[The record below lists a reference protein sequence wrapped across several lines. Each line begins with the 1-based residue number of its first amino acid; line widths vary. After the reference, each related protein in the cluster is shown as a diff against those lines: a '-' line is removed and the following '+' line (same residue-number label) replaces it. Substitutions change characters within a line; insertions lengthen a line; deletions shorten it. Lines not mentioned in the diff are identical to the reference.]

1 MIPAKNSLKKIIL
14 FFRNFVKKFSSEI
27 ILELYH
33 TLKYRTGFILS
44 SGKKVGYEN
53 IDLYKNVVSKT
64 LNYRDNRSHEGTVLN
79 SNLSLLVGFFANLTR
94 PIKVLDFGGG
104 AGLAYYEINRIF
116 PGLILEWSVV
126 ETELMV
132 NLAKHTENEQ
142 LKFYNSIQEA
152 NLQNKYDLIFAS
164 SSIPYSLNPIETLS
178 QLIDLSAKNIII
190 TRNAL
195 TDKASEQKILQIS
208 DLKSNGPGLGV
219 TELKNKFVAYPL
231 VILRIRDFESI
242 VQSKYEIIGT
252 FSQGF
257 IKYWTLYKNYKFE
270 SFEYIL
276 QRK

>member
-126 ETELMV
+126 ETELLV
-132 NLAKHTENEQ
+132 KLAKHTENEQ

-208 DLKSNGPGLGV
+208 DLKSNGPGLGG